1 MHAASVVGRPKVG
14 RVIVAVLFILGALIS
29 GCSIRVPESELA
41 GVYVAEYKNGTEK
54 LTLEKSGEYVQE
66 ITVKGGDKPVINSGK
81 WKYQLLGND
90 VSARVALENCL
101 GVSDG
106 FGAIR
111 PDFATNRGGCSF
123 PIERRWFIVGQLR
136 LGPDEASPLWKIQ

>member
-41 GVYVAEYKNGTEK
+41 GVYVAEY
-54 LTLEKSGEYVQE
+54 KSGEYVQE